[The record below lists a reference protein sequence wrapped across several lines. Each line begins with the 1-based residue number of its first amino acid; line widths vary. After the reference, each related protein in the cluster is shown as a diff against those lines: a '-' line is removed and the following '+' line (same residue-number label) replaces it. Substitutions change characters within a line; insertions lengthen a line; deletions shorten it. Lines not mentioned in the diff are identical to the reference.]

1 MSTEKENMKQSPDP
15 SPSVDLNALA
25 EEAAREAV
33 ADAGHAKPQPEP
45 KRKSVSPAKV
55 VQGVLDGTILTRGQL
70 FQLIPFILYVV
81 FLIMLAI
88 ANTYYAEKMVRQ
100 IEAVKKEL
108 KELRYEQ
115 ITTRSELMYISKQS
129 EVARKLKVTGLK
141 ESTVPPEKILI
152 RSTEDDKEASK
163 EKTDKTT
170 NK

>member
-1 MSTEKENMKQSPDP
+1 MSTDPENMKQAPGP
-15 SPSVDLNALA
+15 TPKVDLNAIA

-33 ADAGHAKPQPEP
+33 ADAGHDKPGPEP
-45 KRKSVSPAKV
+45 RKKNVSPAKV

-129 EVARKLKVTGLK
+129 EVARRLKVTGLK

-152 RSTEDDKEASK
+152 RNTEEGKEGSAEK
-163 EKTDKTT
+163 QEKTKE
-170 NK
+170 N